1 MAGILD
7 ILTNKLNNSLSNLY
21 NADKIG
27 QLEVNAGRDYGYK
40 NTASGPVSDFRHQA
54 AMNEL
59 SKSLGPNA
67 LSNVSFIPSGDTLAF
82 TSGLINEIPAL
93 FRGLDSQ
100 NLKEIGE
107 DLVSNFKGT
116 YLTSNKETP
125 ESIYEKIFSNNMVS
139 DTVRAQPQ
147 YETPQEKANNNF
159 LKTLSNL
166 VFTPAGAAEVM
177 PENVKNQGLESF
189 NNLVSD
195 TVMAEPNQFQD
206 YPGVENLGGVQNFDL
221 EGVRDIISQMEEEKG
236 NYIERPEDEFNM
248 DGILQSLGGYA
259 KDAAGR
265 YIGSQALGKAGAMT
279 FGIPGAIVGTIG
291 GLLGGGNLFNPNT
304 YSQNAYNFSTPQG
317 QKYIDTLYNPGGIMS
332 GYNKVSAFGRG
343 PLESITNRISKTSN
357 PVIKQQL
364 ITAAKNITDSGQDT
378 SKTGYNAVTQKGTY
392 GYDDVNVGGS
402 GTGGSGSKIVC
413 TMMNESYGF
422 GNFRNKIWL
431 KHSKDLPKEYEIGY
445 HTIFLPL
452 VNFAKKEGKLNKLVK
467 KTLEHIAKHR
477 TIDLKQE
484 MRGKKHL
491 LGRIYRKVLEPIC
504 YLVGKIKNV

>member
-27 QLEVNAGRDYGYK
+27 QLEYNAGRDYGYK

-93 FRGLDSQ
+93 FRGLDSK

-107 DLVSNFKGT
+107 DIVSNFKGT

-125 ESIYEKIFSNNMVS
+125 ESIYEKIFSNNMAS
-139 DTVRAQPQ
+139 DTVRAQPR

-177 PENVKNQGLESF
+177 PENVKNQGLDSF

-236 NYIERPEDEFNM
+236 NYIERPEDGFNM
-248 DGILQSLGGYA
+248 NGILQSLGGYA

-265 YIGSQALGKAGAMT
+265 YIGSQALGGAGGML
-279 FGIPGAIVGTIG
+279 FGPYGALIG
-291 GLLGGGNLFNPNT
+291 GIFGALKGGDLFNQNT
-304 YSQNAYNFSTPQG
+304 YSQQMYNNLT
-317 QKYIDTLYNPGGIMS
+317 PGGQAYANS
-332 GYNKVSAFGRG
+332 LYAPGGLLQGYNQISAFGTG
-343 PLESITNRISKTSN
+343 PLGLISKNLSRYGETMSPARRNAYLDAANRIINS
-357 PVIKQQL
+357 
-364 ITAAKNITDSGQDT
+364 QDY
-378 SKTGYNAVTQKGTY
+378 SKTGIAAVTKKGTHA
-392 GYDDVNVGGS
+392 YDDSIINYAPPSGGDSGGWSGGS
-402 GTGGSGSKIVC
+402 G
-413 TMMNESYGF
+413 GF
-422 GNFRNKIWL
+422 GQGF
-431 KHSKDLPKEYEIGY
+431 STSSSGTEE
-445 HTIFLPL
+445 TF
-452 VNFAKKEGKLNKLVK
+452 
-467 KTLEHIAKHR
+467 
-477 TIDLKQE
+477 
-484 MRGKKHL
+484 
-491 LGRIYRKVLEPIC
+491 
-504 YLVGKIKNV
+504 

>member
-7 ILTNKLNNSLSNLY
+7 LVSAEDMMTPQVGKNPMQAFNDHIAFNEFLRDQVRTENLSREDYNILGGYDVANKVSPGNPVVGTLGNLFGGGAYNLIENFFSKTGTENSPFINDDGSSYNFRTNVTGQPLSE
-21 NADKIG
+21 IPG
-27 QLEVNAGRDYGYK
+27 
-40 NTASGPVSDFRHQA
+40 TIFR
-54 AMNEL
+54 
-59 SKSLGPNA
+59 NA
-67 LSNVSFIPSGDTLAF
+67 LGG
-82 TSGLINEIPAL
+82 SGLISQDLKQKYENLLAEYEG
-93 FRGLDSQ
+93 GLAKKTADS
-100 NLKEIGE
+100 NL
-107 DLVSNFKGT
+107 S
-116 YLTSNKETP
+116 
-125 ESIYEKIFSNNMVS
+125 
-139 DTVRAQPQ
+139 
-147 YETPQEKANNNF
+147 
-159 LKTLSNL
+159 KTLSDL
-166 VFTPAGAAEVM
+166 VFTPAGAAEVQS
-177 PENVKNQGLESF
+177 KNPF
-189 NNLVSD
+189 NNMVSD
-195 TVMAEPNQFQD
+195 TVLAEPRSQFQD

-221 EGVRDIISQMEEEKG
+221 KGVQDIISRMEEEKG
-236 NYIERPEDEFNM
+236 NYIERPEDRFNM
-248 DGILQSLGGYA
+248 EGIMQNLKNYGL
-259 KDAAGR
+259 DTAGR

-364 ITAAKNITDSGQDT
+364 ITAGKNITDSGQDT

-504 YLVGKIKNV
+504 YLVGKIKNG